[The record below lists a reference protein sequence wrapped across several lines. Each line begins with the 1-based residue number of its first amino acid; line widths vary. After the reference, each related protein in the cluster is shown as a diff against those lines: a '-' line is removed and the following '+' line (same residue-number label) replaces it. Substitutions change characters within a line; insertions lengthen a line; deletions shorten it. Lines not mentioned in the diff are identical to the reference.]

1 MEAIG
6 TMIISADVM
15 LIVGVFSSCVSKCSR
30 KKNEN
35 KIIVECP
42 SLPNEQNPGIP
53 KVIPN
58 W

>member
-15 LIVGVFSSCVSKCSR
+15 LIVGVFSSYVSKCSR
-30 KKNEN
+30 KKHEN

-42 SLPNEQNPGIP
+42 SLPNEQNPGI
-53 KVIPN
+53 
-58 W
+58 